1 MAVIPTN
8 KLKDNFLGLQN
19 SILGGALGELL
30 ETFLYGPPLVLRGNF
45 IFTKGV
51 S

>member
-1 MAVIPTN
+1 MAVIVTN

-19 SILGGALGELL
+19 SILGSALGELF
-30 ETFLYGPPLVLRGNF
+30 ETFLYSPSLVVRGNF
-45 IFTKGV
+45 IFTKSV

>member
-8 KLKDNFLGLQN
+8 KLKNDFFGLQN
-19 SILGGALGELL
+19 GIFGGALGELL
-30 ETFLYGPPLVLRGNF
+30 ETFLYGPSLVLRGSF
-45 IFTKGV
+45 IFTKSV

>member
-1 MAVIPTN
+1 MISTN

-30 ETFLYGPPLVLRGNF
+30 ETFLYGPSLVLRRNS
-45 IFTKGV
+45 IFTESV